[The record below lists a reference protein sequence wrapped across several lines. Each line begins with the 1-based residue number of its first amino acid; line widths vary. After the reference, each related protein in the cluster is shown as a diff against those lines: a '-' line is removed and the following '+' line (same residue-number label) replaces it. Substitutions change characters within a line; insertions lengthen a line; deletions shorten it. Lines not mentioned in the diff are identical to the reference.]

1 MAGYRRGLRLPG
13 GVVVVAGAGEA
24 LGGAVASA
32 LTGRGAHAVLL
43 DGRPT
48 RTAAP
53 DALAVDL
60 ADADAV
66 RDAARAVAARR
77 DRLDGWVHCVALDP
91 AGAALGAL
99 TELPPGPARVRGAA
113 AAGRAL
119 LDADDVRRVL
129 DVGVLGAVHGARAA
143 LPHLAAGG
151 GVLLFVVGVHGQ
163 VARPYAAPQGMAHA
177 AVRVLAGALRQELRL
192 DGVRGVAV
200 TAVLAPGLDAR
211 ESRATGIG
219 GPFPAGRCDRVAAT
233 VVDRLRHPGWEK
245 VAGGAPAKAV
255 VHGHALVPGV
265 TEWLVA
271 RVAQRS
277 RRRRGPKSDG

>member
-13 GVVVVAGAGEA
+13 SVVVVAGAGEA

-43 DGRPT
+43 DGRP
-48 RTAAP
+48 AP

-66 RDAARAVAARR
+66 HDAARAVVARR

-91 AGAALGAL
+91 ADAALGAL
-99 TELPPGPARVRGAA
+99 TALPPDPAHVRGAD
-113 AAGRAL
+113 AAGRGL
-119 LDADDVRRVL
+119 LGVDDVRRVL

-143 LPHLAAGG
+143 LPHLAAAGG

-200 TAVLAPGLDAR
+200 TTVLTPALDAR
-211 ESRATGIG
+211 ESRAAGIG

-245 VAGGAPAKAV
+245 VAGGALPTAV

-271 RVAQRS
+271 LVAQRS
-277 RRRRGPKSDG
+277 RRRRGPKSGG

>member
-1 MAGYRRGLRLPG
+1 MLAAYVARRFLLTIPAMLAMSLIVFFIIRLVPGDPVLVILGLRSTPEN
-13 GVVVVAGAGEA
+13 V
-24 LGGAVASA
+24 
-32 LTGRGAHAVLL
+32 
-43 DGRPT
+43 
-48 RTAAP
+48 
-53 DALAVDL
+53 
-60 ADADAV
+60 
-66 RDAARAVAARR
+66 
-77 DRLDGWVHCVALDP
+77 
-91 AGAALGAL
+91 
-99 TELPPGPARVRGAA
+99 
-113 AAGRAL
+113 
-119 LDADDVRRVL
+119 
-129 DVGVLGAVHGARAA
+129 
-143 LPHLAAGG
+143 
-151 GVLLFVVGVHGQ
+151 Q
-163 VARPYAAPQGMAHA
+163 
-177 AVRVLAGALRQELRL
+177 ALRQELRL

-211 ESRATGIG
+211 ASRAAGVG